1 MSSAL
6 PWDQPPRRRRILPG
20 FLRHRSVWTTLGVT
34 LLVLL
39 LAGGISTYA
48 LHRYFEHKAAGFD
61 MGDLSKME
69 SASTIYDR
77 RGQVFGHIYLQNREP
92 VPLAQMPLDLQRA
105 VIAAEDADFYS
116 HAGYSPLGILR
127 AALKNFGAGRSKQG
141 ASTITQQLARNTF
154 PLGGRNL
161 QRKLLEVY
169 VARRIE
175 LTLTKDQILEYY
187 LNRIYL
193 GSGLY
198 GVEAAAKGYFNKPTR
213 ELTLPEAATI
223 AGMIKAPNRLSPWND
238 RKGAQWWRDF
248 ELNRMVAVNFIT
260 REQADAALREPLVVA
275 PRTFAS
281 AESYAVEAIR
291 QAVIAQVGADD
302 AVSRG
307 YRIYATVDGEIQRAA
322 ETSLRQALDNTERH
336 PAFQAL
342 NHPTFAAY
350 AQQFKDE
357 ERRVAAVAATKAPN
371 AQAPSVHEN
380 LKDPAYLQG
389 ALLSLDN
396 TTGGILAVVGGRDFK
411 HSEYNR
417 ATSPT
422 ARRPMGTAFTPLV
435 FAAAYQKGTSPNAV
449 FLDQNI
455 DNRQVMIGGETGILG
470 EWGVERADNRYEGP
484 LTATVTLAKGKNAA
498 AVRVGNEVGLKDVL
512 ALAQRAGFTST
523 VREYPATFLG
533 ASEVSLGELAMAYT
547 AFPNG
552 GWRPAAPFIVAKI
565 EDNEGNIVFQAKP
578 GPRARVIDE
587 NPAYQVHN
595 ALAESLKWG
604 TAEAATTRLGLK
616 PTVGVGGKTGTAYG
630 FTDAVFCGY
639 DSEVTCAVWMGFDN
653 ARTPIYRGAFGGDL
667 CLPVWVQ
674 VINAAHARNPSRDVN
689 RPKALRRV
697 ELCAES
703 GEQATDRCFETVNGE
718 RRRTTYFDYLAP
730 AQVPKRPCSLHAVGA
745 KGTLALNNFG
755 INRVNKGGA
764 LPNSRRAESAVDL
777 SQFQPVQPKSHTI
790 LDDDRDPYGTL
801 QPAPAPAAPAPDDV
815 ATAGGNNGGAGAGPE
830 IASPP
835 AVPVGTPEPEIR
847 RAQTVSPF
855 EQETARRP
863 VQVEKPPPLEFN

>member
-6 PWDQPPRRRRILPG
+6 PWDQPSRRRRLLPG
-20 FLRHRSVWTTLGVT
+20 FLRRRSVWGVLGV
-34 LLVLL
+34 VFLL
-39 LAGGISTYA
+39 LMVAGGVFAYTV
-48 LHRYFEHKAAGFD
+48 HHYFESKAAGFD
-61 MGDLSKME
+61 MADLGKME

-105 VIAAEDADFYS
+105 VMAAEDAEFYTHS
-116 HAGYSPLGILR
+116 GYSPLGILR

-175 LTLTKDQILEYY
+175 MTLTKDQILEYY

-248 ELNRMVAVNFIT
+248 ELNRMVTVNFIT

-307 YRIYATVDGEIQRAA
+307 YRIYATVDGEIQRTA

-342 NHPTFAAY
+342 NHPTYAAY
-350 AQQFKDE
+350 AQQFKEE
-357 ERRVAAVAATKAPN
+357 ERRVQTLAAKTPNAPAPN
-371 AQAPSVHEN
+371 VHEN
-380 LKDPAYLQG
+380 LKDPGYLQG
-389 ALLSLDN
+389 ALLSVDN

-435 FAAAYQKGTSPNAV
+435 FAAAYQKGTMPNAV

-484 LTATVTLAKGKNAA
+484 LTATVALAKGKNAA

-512 ALAQRAGFTST
+512 ALTQRAGFTSN

-533 ASEVSLGELAMAYT
+533 ASEVSLSELAMAYT

-552 GWRPAAPFIVAKI
+552 GWRPASPFIVAKI

-604 TAEAATTRLGLK
+604 TGAAATTKLGLK

-639 DSEVTCAVWMGFDN
+639 DSEVTCAVWMGFDG

-674 VINAAHARNPSRDVN
+674 VINAAHAQNPSRDVN
-689 RPKALRRV
+689 HPKNLRRV

-703 GEQATDRCFETVNGE
+703 GEQATDRCYETFAGE
-718 RRRTTYFDYLAP
+718 RHRTTYFDYLTQ

-755 INRVNKGGA
+755 LNRVMRGGT
-764 LPNSRRAESAVDL
+764 LPNSLKAGNPVDL

-790 LDDDRDPYGTL
+790 LDDARDPYGTL
-801 QPAPAPAAPAPDDV
+801 QPAPAPVAPAPGDV
-815 ATAGGNNGGAGAGPE
+815 AAAGANGAAGGGSD

-835 AVPVGTPEPEIR
+835 AVPAATPEREIR
-847 RAQTVSPF
+847 RAQTVSPY
-855 EQETARRP
+855 EQEARRP